1 MTLNEWA
8 VGMKTRIFDDLAQ
21 GKPPTE
27 GTFDDAVLREAKVKG
42 KPQMGA
48 TTYKPNAAIFEYIF
62 PDSHSTATVLQVLV
76 EPPERIVFLSVP
88 EWVMEEIW
96 QGDVSGSAHF
106 ESEAAEM
113 LRRYTAG
120 LEPGVNDKY
129 FGPQPAKRRE

>member
-8 VGMKTRIFDDLAQ
+8 AGLKTRIFDDLSQ
-21 GKPPTE
+21 GKPPTD
-27 GTFDDAVLREAKVKG
+27 GTFDDAVLREGQVKG

-48 TTYKPNAAIFEYIF
+48 TTYKPGAAIFEYIF
-62 PDSHSTATVLQVLV
+62 PDSNSTATVLQVLV

-106 ESEAAEM
+106 ESEATEM
-113 LRRYTAG
+113 LRKYTAE
-120 LEPGVNDKY
+120 LEPGANDKY